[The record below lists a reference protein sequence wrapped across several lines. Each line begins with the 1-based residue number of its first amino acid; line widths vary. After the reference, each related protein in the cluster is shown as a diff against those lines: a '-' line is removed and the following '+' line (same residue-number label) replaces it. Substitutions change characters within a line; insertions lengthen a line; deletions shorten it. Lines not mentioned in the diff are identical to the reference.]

1 MMAKNLKYWLQGLAV
16 AAASMIIYAVALGCY
31 IALMLLIISMEEGGD
46 NLSAFSVPL
55 TEAVVLLSQGSG
67 FKTGSITLTI
77 MPLLLTVMLIALIS
91 SLAKRI
97 GTSFSGCVTG
107 TAGWVLINI
116 FFANSVDTE
125 LVDTTGMIIVKTAVV
140 FILGYAI
147 ALIPEAPLTERGLEW
162 IGKHVSLPVRK
173 TITIGLALGLLLIAV
188 YLVIGLIVVVYWVF
202 SNQSA
207 MVKLYELS
215 GMQNGSRILTT
226 IAMLAWIPNIAIW
239 AVSWV
244 FGAGFS
250 IGDLAEFT
258 MWSGQ
263 GTALPSLPIF
273 GLLPSAIEADW
284 VRIALMCIPLAL
296 PCIAGIIVMLF
307 NKGFHTR
314 ADDADHQIDVKR
326 VVFGLA
332 YPAGTF
338 CMSCMIVSVGS
349 SLLFAISNGA
359 LGSKHLAHVGVDVI
373 ASTRKVGQPTA
384 VGLFS
389 SWLLT
394 LVAVSMFFGIRW
406 GIKRVRE
413 GRSGTSAAVLEPN
426 NREIADAAR
435 TVTSTINNK
444 EEQGDN
450 NESTDTS
457 SSGIGLP

>member
-46 NLSAFSVPL
+46 NLSAFSVSL

-107 TAGWVLINI
+107 TAGWVL
-116 FFANSVDTE
+116 
-125 LVDTTGMIIVKTAVV
+125 
-140 FILGYAI
+140 I

-307 NKGFHTR
+307 NKGFHIR

-338 CMSCMIVSVGS
+338 CMSCVIVSVGS